1 MKIRWR
7 DTLHKLLSFVNI
19 KFSLRNKINSLSD
32 DVALESLLGDYEH
45 KLTYIDK
52 KIVFRM

>member
-19 KFSLRNKINSLSD
+19 KFSLRYKINSLSD

-52 KIVFRM
+52 KIVFQM